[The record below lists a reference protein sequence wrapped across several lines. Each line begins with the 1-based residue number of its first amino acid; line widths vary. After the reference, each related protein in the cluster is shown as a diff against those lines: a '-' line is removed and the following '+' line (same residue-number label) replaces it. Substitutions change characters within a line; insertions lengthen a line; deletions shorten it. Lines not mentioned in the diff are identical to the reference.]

1 VPFPYYERLSPR
13 GQAVYRA
20 SAAIAS
26 VPLPRPE
33 EARPF
38 VEGMQAALR
47 ADDRALVQQ
56 AASGLALA
64 LTRMLGVPALEVEVR
79 AVRPTLKASELH
91 GLYTRDDGR
100 PPRIQVW
107 MRTAQR
113 GRVVAFRTFL
123 RTLLHE
129 LLHHLDYSY
138 FHLPDSLH
146 TEGFFKRESS
156 LLRQVLGE
164 ASPARSRP

>member
-1 VPFPYYERLSPR
+1 VPLPYYARLSPR
-13 GQAVYRA
+13 GQAIYRA
-20 SAAIAS
+20 SAAIVS

-33 EARPF
+33 EVRPHA
-38 VEGMQAALR
+38 EALASGLR
-47 ADDRALVQQ
+47 GDDRAAVQR
-56 AASGLALA
+56 AASALA
-64 LTRMLGVPALEVEVR
+64 AALTGMLGVPAPDVQVR
-79 AVRPTLKASELH
+79 AVRPTLRASELH
-91 GLYTRDDGR
+91 GLYTRDDGK

-138 FHLPDSLH
+138 FHLADSLH

-156 LLRQVLGE
+156 LVRQVLGE
-164 ASPARSRP
+164 ELPPPRA